1 MNLIALE
8 IYKVIKSTALVFIN
22 ADRIDKKKAIITAI
36 VTLVLTVAGMI
47 FGITY
52 TDNDIKEISEGIETV
67 VNIVDN
73 KYTKE
78 MCFFHLFSK

>member
-1 MNLIALE
+1 M
-8 IYKVIKSTALVFIN
+8 
-22 ADRIDKKKAIITAI
+22 DRIDKKKVIITAI
-36 VTLVLTVAGMI
+36 VTLVLTIAGMI

-73 KYTKE
+73 QSTTEIPELYLE
-78 MCFFHLFSK
+78 DEQNLEEQEVESESFELQRRNCL